1 MNRDELVNALK
12 NGVVEVNFT
21 KVNGENRIMKSTLK
35 PEYLPPQIDIEEA
48 ISKKKNDEVLAV
60 WDTEAA
66 GWRSFR
72 IDKINGWKC
81 L

>member
-35 PEYLPPQIDIEEA
+35 SEHLPPQIDIEEA

-72 IDKINGWKC
+72 IDSIIEWKP

>member
-35 PEYLPPQIDIEEA
+35 SEYLPPQIDLEEA

-60 WDTEAA
+60 WDTEVA

-72 IDKINGWKC
+72 IDSIIEWKP

>member
-35 PEYLPPQIDIEEA
+35 SEYLPPQIDIEEA
-48 ISKKKNDEVLAV
+48 ISKKKNDEVLVV

-72 IDKINGWKC
+72 IDKINEWKS

>member
-1 MNRDELVNALK
+1 MNRDDLVNALK

-35 PEYLPPQIDIEEA
+35 SENLPPQIDIEEA

-72 IDKINGWKC
+72 IDSIIEWKP

>member
-12 NGVVEVNFT
+12 NGIVEVNFT

-35 PEYLPPQIDIEEA
+35 SEYLPPQIDIEEA

-60 WDTEAA
+60 WDIEAA

-72 IDKINGWKC
+72 IDSIIGWKP
-81 L
+81 